1 MEGSC
6 PLNSYKLKAVPKNCM
21 CQATDFSTNEYRSLM
36 LICKCRLCTLLCI
49 HRPSIHVFIIHHHLK
64 PTPDEQLLNGQ
75 KRWIL
80 TCLLQAVMDIMIE
93 THLNSYQR
101 TTYVYEGSVHGNHW
115 QGAGSSTS
123 VLRVFGVISVRSPRA
138 FFSRFLATMCSIKQ
152 ASPARFQYP
161 LVSLPLFIVSDNLL
175 TRPFKRLPSE
185 INGFSHSRSEKVWPQ
200 IVLWAATRTKVITDD
215 TQNSRCCI

>member
-1 MEGSC
+1 MS
-6 PLNSYKLKAVPKNCM
+6 SYWMGKK
-21 CQATDFSTNEYRSLM
+21 
-36 LICKCRLCTLLCI
+36 
-49 HRPSIHVFIIHHHLK
+49 H
-64 PTPDEQLLNGQ
+64 
-75 KRWIL
+75 WIL
-80 TCLLQAVMDIMIE
+80 TCLLRAVMDIMIE

-101 TTYVYEGSVHGNHW
+101 TTYVYEGSVHGNHR

-161 LVSLPLFIVSDNLL
+161 LASLPLFIVSDNLL

-200 IVLWAATRTKVITDD
+200 IVLWAATRTKVIADD